1 MNCVIMACSSLAAY
15 VLAAQK
21 KIGTDYPV
29 IYLDKALHADPPAMR
44 QSILAELAALP
55 EKYDTVLVAMGFC
68 GGSWREIESDRRIV
82 RPRVDDCVSLL
93 LHTAYTA
100 GYNLKQPGHLYM
112 KDPDPHDFDMEKAF
126 CGYTKDM
133 TSETRAQVKATWQ
146 ANYDVVAVVDTGL
159 NRCDRPEYQAW
170 AAKNAAWIS
179 GHVEQLQGSNIL
191 IEKLVAGKWNED
203 LFVVE

>member
-15 VLAAQK
+15 VSAAQK
-21 KIGTDYPV
+21 KTGTDYPV

-112 KDPDPHDFDMEKAF
+112 KDPDPHDFYMEKAF

-133 TSETRAQVKATWQ
+133 TSETRAQVKAAWQ

-191 IEKLVAGKWNED
+191 IEKLVAGKWDED
-203 LFVVE
+203 LFIVE